1 MTLFVQINQ
10 TNDTTGKPVFE
21 ETPKNYN
28 LYAST
33 ETAKYT
39 ALHIILAAGA
49 TLDAVSGCGSGYYI
63 QITATESQAAE
74 INKKLQEVTK

>member
-1 MTLFVQINQ
+1 MTLFVQINK
-10 TNDTTGKPVFE
+10 TNDPTGKPMFE

-39 ALHIILAAGA
+39 ALHIILSAGA
-49 TLDAVSGCGSGYYI
+49 TLDAISGCGSGYYI
-63 QITATESQAAE
+63 QITATPEQATE
-74 INKKLQEVTK
+74 INRKLHEVRA

>member
-1 MTLFVQINQ
+1 MTLFVQINE
-10 TNDTTGKPVFE
+10 TRNENGAPVFTE
-21 ETPKNYN
+21 PKNDYN

-49 TLDAVSGCGSGYYI
+49 TLDAVSDCGGGYYI
-63 QITATESQAAE
+63 QITANATQAAE
-74 INKKLQEVTK
+74 INKKLQEVSK